1 MNDLLLDPNDTG
13 EIPTA
18 APGETLTRIYVGE
31 ATENLMP
38 YADGLG
44 PALRRSAADITGEL
58 VLIDVPLGFGFDGP
72 QAPPPPLP
80 PIPDETARMS
90 LLDSLGAGP
99 GDEQPDG
106 YEGRH
111 RDPYDRTA
119 VEGEGRWGRLVEAR
133 RPLGRRIAVAAVVA
147 AVVGASVCVG
157 LVVAAAAVIW

>member
-1 MNDLLLDPNDTG
+1 MTDLLLDPNDTG
-13 EIPTA
+13 EIPMT

-72 QAPPPPLP
+72 QAPPHPLP

-111 RDPYDRTA
+111 RDPQGRHA
-119 VEGEGRWGRLVEAR
+119 VWGETSYEVLPAPV
-133 RPLGRRIAVAAVVA
+133 RPGLRKAGVGVVVA
-147 AVVGASVCVG
+147 ALLGTAVYAG
-157 LVVAAAAVIW
+157 LVAAALVVIL